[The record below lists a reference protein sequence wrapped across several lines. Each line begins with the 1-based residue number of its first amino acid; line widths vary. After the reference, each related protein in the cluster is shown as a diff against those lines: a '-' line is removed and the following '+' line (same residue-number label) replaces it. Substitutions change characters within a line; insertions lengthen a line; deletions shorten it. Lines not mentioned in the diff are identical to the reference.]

1 MDLLQLKY
9 FQTVAKLEHMTK
21 AAQALQIAQ
30 PALSVTIARLEEDIG
45 VPLFN
50 RTGRNIVL
58 NEYGQVF
65 LQRVTRSL
73 NELEAG
79 RQEIADLSGSEL
91 GYVSVASTFMSKR
104 FCGLL
109 ASFAQLYPK
118 VNFHLTQTT
127 DENAKLRLLE
137 NEEVD
142 FTFVIKKLE
151 QPGIVCVPLVGKDI
165 FLAVSPFHRLADR
178 CTVSLQELSG
188 EPFVTIKADHS
199 IQEACHA
206 LCRKKGFNPNVVCTC
221 DTSQGLIN
229 LVAAGFGIAF
239 FPSPNRKK
247 PNIPFVLIK
256 VEDFD
261 YKSFLYLAWRE
272 KRYFSKAAIHFREY
286 IIQHITAKN
295 KPAKL

>member
-30 PALSVTIARLEEDIG
+30 PALSVTIARLEDDVG

-58 NEYGQVF
+58 NKYGKV
-65 LQRVTRSL
+65 LLKRVNQAL

-79 RQEIADLSGSEL
+79 RQEIADLSGSEF
-91 GYVSVASTFMSKR
+91 GYVSVASTFMGKK
-104 FCGLL
+104 FCDHL
-109 ASFAQLYPK
+109 AAFARLYPN

-137 NEEVD
+137 SGEVD
-142 FTFVIKKLE
+142 FTYIIKNME
-151 QPGIVCVPLVGKDI
+151 QPGIACVPLMEKDI
-165 FLAVSPFHRLADR
+165 FLAVPPVHRLADR
-178 CTVSLQELSG
+178 CTVSLQELAEES
-188 EPFVTIKADHS
+188 FITLKADHS
-199 IQEACHA
+199 IQETCHA
-206 LCRKKGFNPNVVCTC
+206 LCRKRGFNPNVVCTC
-221 DTSQGLIN
+221 DTSQGVIN
-229 LVAAGFGIAF
+229 LVAAGFGVAF

-247 PNIPFVLIK
+247 AHLPFVLIK

-261 YKSFLYLAWRE
+261 YKSFLYLAWKE
-272 KRYFSKAAIHFREY
+272 KRYFSQAAIHFRDY
-286 IIQHITAKN
+286 VIQQSRRIN
-295 KPAKL
+295 QQL